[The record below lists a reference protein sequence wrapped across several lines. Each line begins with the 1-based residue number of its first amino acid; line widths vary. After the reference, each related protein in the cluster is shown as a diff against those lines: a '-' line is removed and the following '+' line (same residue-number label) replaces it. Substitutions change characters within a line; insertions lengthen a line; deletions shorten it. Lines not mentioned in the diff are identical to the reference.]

1 MDVFS
6 LNNEEQAAGL
16 AQCEP
21 SQKKKISAGFPSE
34 VQSEL
39 VSVVSSAYLPL
50 LRLSDDSYSCL
61 LTAPML
67 CGLTFPISVYCSNP
81 LS

>member
-39 VSVVSSAYLPL
+39 VSVVSSAA
-50 LRLSDDSYSCL
+50 
-61 LTAPML
+61 AP
-67 CGLTFPISVYCSNP
+67 TV
-81 LS
+81 